1 MNDEKRILV
10 DMSVTLLHNGHIR
23 LLKAASKL
31 GHVIVALTTDE
42 EILKW
47 KGYES
52 ELDFSA
58 RKEILEA
65 LRYVDEVLPS
75 PWLINDDFLDAH
87 SIDLLVHGED
97 NSNTVAQERLVLLPR
112 TKGIS
117 SSLLRQRVLKNAEK

>member
-75 PWLINDDFLDAH
+75 PWLIDDDFLDAH